1 MPQLAQF
8 LEAGAFGILNN
19 LIGEHNS
26 DQGYGL
32 PNRFEVLV
40 FPPSSGQGAQKFGA
54 PKLDDAD
61 ARVVS
66 LRCET
71 ATVPGRNL
79 NTLTDSNVY
88 GPTREIVDG
97 VTYAEDITLT
107 FQASSELNERKF
119 FEDWQENAFDPQTWD
134 IGYYDDYTSEIQIYL
149 LDKQDTRRFG
159 IRLIEA
165 FPKTITATE
174 LNQSP
179 TTSIIKTSVSFSF
192 RYWEQLD
199 INDQAKSIGGK
210 ILETVLNT
218 VDRTLANN
226 LPSVLNRL

>member
-1 MPQLAQF
+1 MARLAQF
-8 LEAGAFGILNN
+8 LEAGAFGVLNN
-19 LIGEHNS
+19 ILSEFNS
-26 DQGYGL
+26 DKGYAL

-40 FPPSSGQGAQKFGA
+40 FPPKANPTFGG
-54 PKLDDAD
+54 PNLDDSD
-61 ARVVS
+61 ARSVS

-79 NTLTDSNVY
+79 NTLTDSNIY

-97 VTYAEDITLT
+97 VTFAEDITLT

-119 FEDWQENAFDPQTWD
+119 FEDWQEQAFDQKTWD
-134 IGYYDDYTSEIQIYL
+134 IGYYNDYTSEIQIYL

-179 TTSIIKTSVSFSF
+179 TTSIVKTSVSFSF

-199 INDQAKSIGGK
+199 MSKFPAGGGLGGK
-210 ILETVLNT
+210 ILETVLRT
-218 VDRTLANN
+218 VDRNLANN
-226 LPSVLNRL
+226 LPSVINRL

>member
-1 MPQLAQF
+1 MARLAQF
-8 LEAGAFGILNN
+8 LEAGAFGVLNN
-19 LIGEHNS
+19 ILSEFNS
-26 DQGYGL
+26 DNGYAL

-40 FPPSSGQGAQKFGA
+40 FPPTINNKFGG
-54 PKLDDAD
+54 PNLDIAD
-61 ARVVS
+61 ARSVS

-79 NTLTDSNVY
+79 NTLTDSNIY
-88 GPTREIVDG
+88 GPTREVVDG
-97 VTYAEDITLT
+97 VTFAEDITLT

-119 FEDWQENAFDPQTWD
+119 FEDWQEQAFDQKTWD
-134 IGYYDDYTSEIQIYL
+134 IGYYNDYTSEIQIYL

-165 FPKTITATE
+165 FPKTITAIE

-179 TTSIIKTSVSFSF
+179 TTSIVKTSVSFSF

-199 INDQAKSIGGK
+199 MSKFPAGGLGGK

-218 VDRTLANN
+218 VDRSLGAN
-226 LPSVLNRL
+226 LPSVIGRLF

>member
-1 MPQLAQF
+1 MARLAQF
-8 LEAGAFGILNN
+8 LEAGAFGVLNN
-19 LIGEHNS
+19 ILSEFNS
-26 DQGYGL
+26 DNGYAL

-40 FPPSSGQGAQKFGA
+40 LPPTVNDKFGG
-54 PKLDDAD
+54 PNLDIAD
-61 ARVVS
+61 ARIVS

-79 NTLTDSNVY
+79 NTLTDSNIY

-97 VTYAEDITLT
+97 VTFAEDITLT

-119 FEDWQENAFDPQTWD
+119 FEDWQEQAFDQKTWD
-134 IGYYDDYTSEIQIYL
+134 IGYYNDYTSEIQIYL

-179 TTSIIKTSVSFSF
+179 TTTIVKTSVSFSF

-199 INDQAKSIGGK
+199 MSKFPAGLGLGGK
-210 ILETVLNT
+210 IFQTVLGT
-218 VDRTLANN
+218 VERSLGAN
-226 LPSVLNRL
+226 LPSIINKL